1 MTKKKTVQIAI
12 RLDDDENEMLLAVQ
26 EHIAACSR
34 GMRPDLAEIIRSLIG
49 WGNPDL
55 VSPEERAYLRG
66 ELKSLDPGEPK
77 KAAGSDVLLSSGR
90 HLGEN
95 RRRR

>member
-12 RLDDDENEMLLAVQ
+12 RLDDDENEKLLAVQ
-26 EHIAACSR
+26 EHIAQCSR
-34 GMRPDLAEIIRSLIG
+34 GMKPDLTAIIKALIG
-49 WGNPDL
+49 WGNLDL

-66 ELKSLDPGEPK
+66 ELKALNPAELE
-77 KAAGSDVLLSSGR
+77 KASGGDVLLSSGH
-90 HLGEN
+90 HLGKN